1 MRNDEI
7 QCEAEIR
14 KNIVLIECGKALT
27 LPLARLMCDCRFKE
41 AWNKWNAE
49 DIREEVKAKRKAY
62 RETPEVKAKRKAY
75 RETPEVKA
83 KRKAYQQ
90 TPEVKAKRKA
100 YRKTPEV
107 KAKRKAYRETPEVK
121 AKRKAYRETPEVKA
135 KRKAYYEKN
144 REKILD
150 NKKIVRI
157 VKLNRRSLRLRTSNS
172 S

>member
-27 LPLARLMCDCRFKE
+27 LPLARLMCDCSFKE

-75 RETPEVKA
+75 
-83 KRKAYQQ
+83 
-90 TPEVKAKRKA
+90 
-100 YRKTPEV
+100 
-107 KAKRKAYRETPEVK
+107 
-121 AKRKAYRETPEVKA
+121 
-135 KRKAYYEKN
+135 YEKN

-150 NKKIVRI
+150 NKKFVRI

>member
-83 KRKAYQQ
+83 KRKAY
-90 TPEVKAKRKA
+90 
-100 YRKTPEV
+100 
-107 KAKRKAYRETPEVK
+107 
-121 AKRKAYRETPEVKA
+121 RETPEVKA

-150 NKKIVRI
+150 NKKFVRI

>member
-83 KRKAYQQ
+83 KRKAY
-90 TPEVKAKRKA
+90 
-100 YRKTPEV
+100 
-107 KAKRKAYRETPEVK
+107 
-121 AKRKAYRETPEVKA
+121 
-135 KRKAYYEKN
+135 YEKN

-150 NKKIVRI
+150 NKKFVRI

>member
-1 MRNDEI
+1 MMRNDEI

-75 RETPEVKA
+75 
-83 KRKAYQQ
+83 
-90 TPEVKAKRKA
+90 
-100 YRKTPEV
+100 
-107 KAKRKAYRETPEVK
+107 
-121 AKRKAYRETPEVKA
+121 
-135 KRKAYYEKN
+135 YEKN

>member
-75 RETPEVKA
+75 
-83 KRKAYQQ
+83 
-90 TPEVKAKRKA
+90 
-100 YRKTPEV
+100 
-107 KAKRKAYRETPEVK
+107 
-121 AKRKAYRETPEVKA
+121 
-135 KRKAYYEKN
+135 YEKN

-150 NKKIVRI
+150 NKKFVRI

>member
-75 RETPEVKA
+75 S
-83 KRKAYQQ
+83 Q
-90 TPEVKAKRKA
+90 TPEVKAKM
-100 YRKTPEV
+100 
-107 KAKRKAYRETPEVK
+107 
-121 AKRKAYRETPEVKA
+121 KAYRETPEVKA

-150 NKKIVRI
+150 NKKFVRI

>member
-75 RETPEVKA
+75 
-83 KRKAYQQ
+83 
-90 TPEVKAKRKA
+90 
-100 YRKTPEV
+100 
-107 KAKRKAYRETPEVK
+107 
-121 AKRKAYRETPEVKA
+121 
-135 KRKAYYEKN
+135 YEKN